1 MKFQIKRET
10 LNKLSITSLVVLPA
24 VAVIVYLKVGANS
37 ERPFAALPN
46 DSASLA
52 ATASTDKPVAV
63 PDTTVSIE
71 EQPIVNA
78 GNIAPPAKADTTDI
92 QRDLRSAAEAGAEDG
107 YWDGYYDGTDGREDL
122 KRFDDHSNFS
132 SERARQV
139 YAESYRD
146 GYDTGYNVGIN
157 QQGAPAV
164 PKHE

>member
-10 LNKLSITSLVVLPA
+10 LTKLSITSLVVLPA

-37 ERPFAALPN
+37 ERTFVAQAN
-46 DSASLA
+46 DSTLLA
-52 ATASTDKPVAV
+52 ASTGKPVAV

-78 GNIAPPAKADTTDI
+78 GNMAPPAKADTIDI

-122 KRFDDHSNFS
+122 KRFDDNSTFTTA
-132 SERARQV
+132 RARQV

-146 GYDTGYNVGIN
+146 GYDEGYNVGIN
-157 QQGAPAV
+157 QKGAPA
-164 PKHE
+164 PPAEE

>member
-10 LNKLSITSLVVLPA
+10 LTKLSITSLVVLPA

-37 ERPFAALPN
+37 ERTFVAQAN
-46 DSASLA
+46 DSTLLA
-52 ATASTDKPVAV
+52 ASSGKPVAV

-78 GNIAPPAKADTTDI
+78 GNMAPPAKADSTDI

-122 KRFDDHSNFS
+122 KRFDDHSNFTS
-132 SERARQV
+132 HRARQV

-146 GYDTGYNVGIN
+146 GYDTGYNVGLN
-157 QQGAPAV
+157 QHGAPAV
-164 PKHE
+164 PTEE